1 MEIFTEI
8 PPLRR
13 HLAAARGRGPVV
25 LVPTMGAL
33 HEGHRACV
41 DRAHTVTGATVVV
54 SIFVNP
60 LQFNQSSDLE
70 GYPRDTER
78 DLRLCA
84 KWGADAVFVPAGDV
98 MYPQPQRVWVEV
110 EDVSATLE
118 GEHRPGHFR
127 GVTTVVA
134 KLFNI
139 VQPDRA
145 VFGQKDAQQ
154 ALVIRRM
161 VGQLDLPVELI
172 LAATVREPDGLAL
185 SSRNQHLDPEQRQRA
200 AAIYRAL
207 RRAGQRIEAGE
218 RSAERLEAA
227 VRAALKGDGIDA
239 VEYAA
244 VRRAADLSALER
256 IEGRVILA
264 VAARVGATRLIDNMV
279 FDVAGDSVT
288 VDAGLF

>member
-1 MEIFTEI
+1 MEVYTEI
-8 PPLRR
+8 APLRR

-33 HEGHRACV
+33 HDGHRACI
-41 DRAHTVTGATVVV
+41 DRAHAVTGATVVV

-60 LQFNQSSDLE
+60 LQFNQASDLE
-70 GYPRDTER
+70 AYPRDNDG

-84 KWGADAVFVPAGDV
+84 KWGVDAVFAPAGDA
-98 MYPQPQRVWVEV
+98 MYPGPQRVWVEV
-110 EDVSATLE
+110 EDVAATLE
-118 GEHRPGHFR
+118 GAHRPGHFR
-127 GVTTVVA
+127 GVTTVVT

-154 ALVIRRM
+154 ALVVRRM
-161 VGQLDLPVELI
+161 VEQLNLPVELI

-185 SSRNQHLDPEQRQRA
+185 SSRNRRLDPDQRRRA
-200 AAIYRAL
+200 AGIYRAL
-207 RRAGQRIEAGE
+207 RGAGERIDAGE
-218 RSAERLEAA
+218 RSVERVESA
-227 VRAALKGDGIDA
+227 VREELADRGIDA

-244 VRRAADLSALER
+244 VRRADDLSPLER

-264 VAARVGATRLIDNMV
+264 VAVRVGATRLIDNMV
-279 FDVAGDSVT
+279 FDVTRDSVIIDT
-288 VDAGLF
+288 ALF